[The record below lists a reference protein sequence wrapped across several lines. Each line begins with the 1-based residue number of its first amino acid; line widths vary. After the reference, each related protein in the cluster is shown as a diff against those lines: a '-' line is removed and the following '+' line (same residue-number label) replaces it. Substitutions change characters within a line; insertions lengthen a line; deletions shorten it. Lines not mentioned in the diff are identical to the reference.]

1 MKRTLACLLAA
12 ILCASMAACGR
23 NPVTPSSTE
32 SAGSALS
39 SSDVSGDSAAT
50 GGTETADTTQNT
62 ESNSPAQ
69 TTTAGKTPTK
79 ATSSKPTSKP
89 VVSVSLPSYN
99 IQGQTVELLTHDS
112 PETDASKELI
122 ARFKEAYG
130 ATLKM
135 TNCDWA
141 SMQTVLNSR
150 VMANNPPDVTVV
162 RNADYYT
169 YQLSGILQDISGKI
183 DYSTPLWKDVKDIN
197 DSMKVSDKQYY
208 AAINRWV
215 GWYIWYNK
223 SIMLDNGIM
232 DTPDKLYD
240 QGKWTVSAMRSL
252 AKELTVRDGEKITQ
266 YGLGSDYGTL
276 ANCLEVARGATQV
289 KRSGNTFSSNI
300 NDPALA
306 DAFNMLYD
314 LYAADKCMTPID
326 QHNNMFAKGRC
337 AMLVEGSWL
346 PQQRSIKALKDKGS
360 IGMVPFPK
368 WEGQAEHQSGEVTCT
383 GIPRGVK
390 NTDKGMAFI
399 NFQRYIAID
408 TAQLKKSRETQKTKY
423 SMTDKE
429 LDYQEAAADKAVV
442 GSWLGIPNSPSYLM
456 AMMVAYGNSWSLT
469 VEKYG
474 PDLKKSID
482 ELNAMVKKG

>member
-50 GGTETADTTQNT
+50 GGTETTDTTQNT

-99 IQGQTVELLTHDS
+99 IKGQTVELLTHDS
-112 PETDASKELI
+112 PETDASKERS

-183 DYSTPLWKDVKDIN
+183 DYSTPLWKDVKAIN
-197 DSMKVSDKQYY
+197 DSMKVTDKQYY
-208 AAINRWV
+208 AVINRWV

-232 DTPDKLYD
+232 DTPDKL
-240 QGKWTVSAMRSL
+240 V
-252 AKELTVRDGEKITQ
+252 
-266 YGLGSDYGTL
+266 
-276 ANCLEVARGATQV
+276 
-289 KRSGNTFSSNI
+289 
-300 NDPALA
+300 
-306 DAFNMLYD
+306 
-314 LYAADKCMTPID
+314 
-326 QHNNMFAKGRC
+326 
-337 AMLVEGSWL
+337 
-346 PQQRSIKALKDKGS
+346 
-360 IGMVPFPK
+360 
-368 WEGQAEHQSGEVTCT
+368 
-383 GIPRGVK
+383 
-390 NTDKGMAFI
+390 
-399 NFQRYIAID
+399 
-408 TAQLKKSRETQKTKY
+408 
-423 SMTDKE
+423 
-429 LDYQEAAADKAVV
+429 
-442 GSWLGIPNSPSYLM
+442 
-456 AMMVAYGNSWSLT
+456 
-469 VEKYG
+469 
-474 PDLKKSID
+474 
-482 ELNAMVKKG
+482 